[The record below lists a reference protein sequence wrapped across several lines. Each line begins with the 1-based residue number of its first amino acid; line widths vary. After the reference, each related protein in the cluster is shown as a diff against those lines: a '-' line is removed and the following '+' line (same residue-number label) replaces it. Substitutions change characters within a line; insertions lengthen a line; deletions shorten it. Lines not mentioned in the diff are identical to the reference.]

1 MEQSLCEYCMIFA
14 AKSEQLELE
23 VIQTIVSK
31 WLLLFPDKDYSQSDS
46 DLDLEV
52 EKYVSLGGN
61 TTHIYEIGYQLYL
74 KVNKQ

>member
-31 WLLLFPDKDYSQSDS
+31 WLQLFPNNDSPESDS

-61 TTHIYEIGYQLYL
+61 TTQIYEIGYQLYL
-74 KVNKQ
+74 KVNK